1 MESIATCEDL
11 QTIKNHILYKDG
23 EDEIQNQ
30 VRNSLL
36 NLMDKAF
43 AVTLQYRNG
52 LVWLEKLDIDMSFS
66 INSLLF

>member
-11 QTIKNHILYKDG
+11 QTIRSHILLKDG

-36 NLMDKAF
+36 NLMYKAF
-43 AVTLQYRNG
+43 AVTL
-52 LVWLEKLDIDMSFS
+52 
-66 INSLLF
+66 